1 MEAVSVTR
9 NISELKESRNSRKS
23 WLNRPACFFYP
34 PASTSPISDLHRRIA
49 FESGTAATILK
60 PALRQCGITC
70 SGGNRDD
77 FRAAGAC
84 FTRSHPGGNQAVG
97 RNQRRALS
105 FDCPVARPSPISDAR
120 ATGLRRSSGR
130 LPHQVRPYI
139 GPPVV
144 RREDCFQRLPEC
156 EVGITCQR
164 RGFCCFVGENRAD
177 QVGPTGPGL
186 ANSLAYRSGRGTGSA
201 GIGSA

>member
-1 MEAVSVTR
+1 YVPDGGCIGYPKYLGAEGVEEFAK
-9 NISELKESRNSRKS
+9 ELVEQAGV
-23 WLNRPACFFYP
+23 LLL
-34 PASTSPISDLHRRIA
+34 PASIYKSDLDLHRRIA

-60 PALRQCGITC
+60 PGLRQCGITF

-144 RREDCFQRLPEC
+144 RREDCFQRLPE
-156 EVGITCQR
+156 
-164 RGFCCFVGENRAD
+164 
-177 QVGPTGPGL
+177 
-186 ANSLAYRSGRGTGSA
+186 
-201 GIGSA
+201 